1 MNIVFYSLPE
11 YPHFYSELVDLL
23 AEAAAGGLGSD
34 TSCLALFTQ
43 YEKMA
48 LERIVGPK
56 RCAHMLKSSKTT
68 FMFK

>member
-1 MNIVFYSLPE
+1 MHIVFYSLPE
-11 YPHFYSELVDLL
+11 YPHFYSELVDMLS
-23 AEAAAGGLGSD
+23 EAAAGGLGAES
-34 TSCLALFTQ
+34 SCVALFTA

-48 LERIVGPK
+48 LERIVGSK